1 MARTGRPPKP
11 TEQKRRA
18 GNPGRRPLP
27 DKVTVL
33 KVEPVAAEVVNHY
46 DPASLMDSVLA
57 AGGYWLTSTDGLA
70 VSLLREAIEERAVLR
85 EEVMSGVGSRRDLR
99 ELDKQIIAQL
109 SALGFDPVSR
119 GRLGLV
125 EVQSASTLEKLKAAR
140 GC

>member
-57 AGGYWLTSTDGLA
+57 AGGYWLASTDGLA